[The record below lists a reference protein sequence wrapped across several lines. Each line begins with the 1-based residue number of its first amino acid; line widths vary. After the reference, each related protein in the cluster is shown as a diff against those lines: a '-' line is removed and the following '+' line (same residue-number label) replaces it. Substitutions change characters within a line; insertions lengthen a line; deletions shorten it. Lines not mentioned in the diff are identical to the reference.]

1 MNIDKIS
8 NGCKDKSMHYKIS
21 KNLMKA
27 RVFKS
32 RASSFL
38 NLCLIISIITLSGC
52 HKRDAGR
59 GTETQKVEEGT
70 SIERNGVNSE
80 DLTQMKPELY
90 MLVEGAVDAW
100 FFYNLH
106 DYRSYEPL
114 IRETN
119 YNEEED
125 YYIHKCRYRASTLE
139 GGYETE
145 EKVFKVWLD
154 LEKEGLKDYRVEDI
168 AGKKSLTEKEED

>member
-8 NGCKDKSMHYKIS
+8 HGCKDKSMHYKIS
-21 KNLMKA
+21 KNLIKA
-27 RVFKS
+27 RVFKG

-52 HKRDAGR
+52 HKRDAGMDNDN
-59 GTETQKVEEGT
+59 QKVEDGT
-70 SIERNGVNSE
+70 STERNSVNSE

-125 YYIHKCRYRASTLE
+125 YYIHKCRYRASTLG

-145 EKVFKVWLD
+145 EKTFKVVLQID
-154 LEKEGLKDYRVEDI
+154 STGLKDFQVEDI
-168 AGKKSLTEKEED
+168 TGHKSPTEKEE